1 MSLLHQIALT
11 CTPEVGDVTARNLLS
26 YCGSPE
32 EVFKTKKNQLTKIPG
47 VGPKTADQI
56 GNPIAFE
63 RAERELRFIEK
74 YKIKSCFI
82 TDDTYP
88 KRLKNCADAPMLLY
102 FKGEAD
108 FNCGKVISI
117 VGTRSATNYG
127 RDLCKQLLIDL
138 KIHQPLVVSGLA
150 HGIDSMAH
158 KECLKN
164 NISTIGVLGHGLD
177 RIYPAQNRSLA
188 ESMLSCGGLLTE
200 FTSETIPGREN
211 FPRRNRIIAG
221 MADAT
226 IVVEASTKGGAL
238 ITAEI
243 ANSYNRDV
251 FAFPGKVT
259 DEYSAGCNYLI
270 KTHRASLISK
280 ASDLEY
286 LLGWTNTSSLQNVKP
301 QLSLML
307 NLSPDEKRLVDV
319 LQEKGNMAVDEL
331 ALLCQLPQSKLAI
344 TILGLEMQ
352 GLLIALPGK
361 VYKLA

>member
-32 EVFKTKKNQLTKIPG
+32 EVFRTKKNQLTKIPG
-47 VGPKTADQI
+47 VGLKTADQI

-63 RAERELRFIEK
+63 RAERELKFIEK
-74 YKIKSCFI
+74 YKIQPYFI

-88 KRLKNCADAPMLLY
+88 KRLRNCADAPMLLY

-108 FNCGKVISI
+108 FNGGKIISI
-117 VGTRSATNYG
+117 VGTRNATNYG
-127 RDLCKQLLIDL
+127 RDLCKQLLADL

-150 HGIDSMAH
+150 HGIDSIAH

-188 ESMLSCGGLLTE
+188 ERMLSCGGLLTE
-200 FTSETIPGREN
+200 FTSEIIPGREN

-226 IVVEASTKGGAL
+226 IIVEASTKGGAL

-251 FAFPGKVT
+251 FAFPGKIT

-286 LLGWTNTSSLQNVKP
+286 LLGWTNTLIQNAKP

-307 NLSPDEKRLVDV
+307 NLSSDEKQLVDV
-319 LQEKGNMAVDEL
+319 LQEKGSMAIDEL
-331 ALLCQLPQSKLAI
+331 ALRCQLPQSKLAV

-352 GLLIALPGK
+352 GLVIALPGK
-361 VYKLA
+361 IYKLA